1 MAFVLGLNAKTYI
14 NTANT
19 MANPT
24 WLYVPTI
31 KDETL
36 NMTSALADVTTRQ
49 ANGWR
54 LQTGTLSEGTVDATI
69 IYDTAD
75 VVGFLAFRTSYFNKA
90 RILMGF
96 FDGLITVA
104 GTQGLKGG
112 FMVTSFTIGRQ
123 LEEAMTVDL
132 TFTVVPDNVGSGPTW
147 HTQS

>member
-1 MAFVLGLNAKTYI
+1 MAIVLGLNAKTYV
-14 NTANT
+14 NTAGT
-19 MANPT
+19 MAAPT
-24 WLYVPTI
+24 WVLIPTI

-75 VVGFLAFRTSYFNKA
+75 TTGFVRFRESYFNKT

-96 FDGLITVA
+96 FDGAVATV

-112 FMVTSFTIGRQ
+112 FMVTSFTVGRQ

-132 TFTVVPDNVGSGPTW
+132 TFTVVPDNLGSGPTW
-147 HTQS
+147 HTT